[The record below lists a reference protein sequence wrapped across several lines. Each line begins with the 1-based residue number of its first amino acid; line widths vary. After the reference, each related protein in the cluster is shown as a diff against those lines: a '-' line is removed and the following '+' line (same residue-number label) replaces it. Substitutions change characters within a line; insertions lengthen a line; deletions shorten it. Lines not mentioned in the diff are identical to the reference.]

1 MTTCAPF
8 TDTDALEDSALLAAL
23 DDAHGTLHAPDN
35 PRLVDLGM
43 ARADERGR
51 YFLTED
57 GRAIATELRRRER
70 DLITDE
76 MLGVILDEAG
86 RVTAQHSGWISGA
99 TTYEQRSYIELVRLP
114 ETPADMFIQ
123 CVTGTLKAMRS
134 NLGEELGGHAEIDGT
149 RLLFGALRPSRR
161 GATPRLG
168 VPDRAREDRVS
179 AMQHADAVWADL
191 CSEGPGT
198 TLRMGHEAADG
209 DRSMYRPP
217 VALHFHHCSRDARLS
232 MELSGRYILKII
244 SGPDTG
250 REWTGHR
257 ADVAVKA
264 MCRDLY
270 RTKCAHGY
278 QTGSDSCPGCDA
290 AGEAFEGRHNLRGP
304 MPHSLPVLSFAY

>member
-1 MTTCAPF
+1 M
-8 TDTDALEDSALLAAL
+8 EDSALLAAL
-23 DDAHGTLHAPDN
+23 EDDHGTLHAPDN
-35 PRLVDLGM
+35 LRLLALGM
-43 ARADERGR
+43 AQADERGR
-51 YFLTED
+51 CFLTED

-76 MLGVILDEAG
+76 MLGVILGEAG
-86 RVTAQHSGWISGA
+86 RVTSRHSGWISGA
-99 TTYEQRSYIELVRLP
+99 TSYEQRSYIELVRLS

-123 CVTGTLKAMRS
+123 CVTGMLKAMRS
-134 NLGEELGGHAEIDGT
+134 NLGEELGVHAEIDGT

-198 TLRMGHEAADG
+198 TLRVGHEAAGG
-209 DRSMYRPP
+209 DRTMYRPP

-232 MELSGRYILKII
+232 LELSGRYVLKII

-264 MCRDLY
+264 MVRDLY

-278 QTGSDSCPGCDA
+278 YTGSDSCPGCDA
-290 AGEAFEGRHNLRGP
+290 AGEEFEMRHSVRGA
-304 MPHSLPVLSFAY
+304 MSHSLPLLSFTY